1 MGMCFNC
8 DRQLMFY
15 DLKRV
20 SIRLAQLNTEGET
33 LMADFSISATSVA
46 DFYFI
51 LFFLR
56 RLKLPQN
63 YTFWVTNLSYSS
75 YFHVSS

>member
-20 SIRLAQLNTEGET
+20 SIRLAQLNTERET

-51 LFFLR
+51 FSQKAKTTTELHL
-56 RLKLPQN
+56 LGN
-63 YTFWVTNLSYSS
+63 
-75 YFHVSS
+75 

>member
-20 SIRLAQLNTEGET
+20 NIRLAQLNTGRET
-33 LMADFSISATSVA
+33 LMADFFISATSVA
-46 DFYFI
+46 DFCFI
-51 LFFLR
+51 LFFSQKAKTTTELH
-56 RLKLPQN
+56 LLGK
-63 YTFWVTNLSYSS
+63 
-75 YFHVSS
+75 